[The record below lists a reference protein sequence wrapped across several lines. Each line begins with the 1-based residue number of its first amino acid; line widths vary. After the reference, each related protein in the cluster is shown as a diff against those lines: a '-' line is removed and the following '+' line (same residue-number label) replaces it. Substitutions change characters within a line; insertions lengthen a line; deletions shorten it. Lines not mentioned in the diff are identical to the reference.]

1 MRNWQER
8 YAKILPVGWDVL
20 PGRTY
25 EERLA
30 WLQKKHSDV
39 KNGDDLIKQLRDPG
53 FSNKKTAAF
62 GLWMLND
69 FRGLTPMLEALE
81 KEEDLTAALNIAE
94 FALFLSF
101 EAADV
106 HFHKILK
113 KPNTTP
119 NAKRAIEVILKKWNL
134 LEKLEED

>member
-8 YAKILPVGWDVL
+8 YARLIPVNWDVL

-30 WLQKKHSDV
+30 WMQRDEPKV
-39 KNGDDLIKQLRDPG
+39 KGGDDFIKQLRDPN
-53 FSNKKTAAF
+53 FQNKKAPAA
-62 GLWMLND
+62 GLWILND
-69 FRGLTPMLEALE
+69 FRGLTAMLEALE
-81 KEEDLTAALNIAE
+81 KEQDLTTALNIAE
-94 FALFLSF
+94 PILFLSF

-113 KPNTTP
+113 KPNVTP
-119 NAKRAIEVILKKWNL
+119 NAKRAIELILKKSNL
-134 LEKLEED
+134 FEEPEEV